1 MRSTYNIKAEK
12 KIKLEKA
19 AIELSV
25 KLGRPIKWTEI
36 MEVMI
41 DNFYKDACDI
51 IYIKE
56 TEQK

>member
-25 KLGRPIKWTEI
+25 KLGRPIKFFTRYS
-36 MEVMI
+36 METQLV
-41 DNFYKDACDI
+41 I
-51 IYIKE
+51 IL
-56 TEQK
+56 